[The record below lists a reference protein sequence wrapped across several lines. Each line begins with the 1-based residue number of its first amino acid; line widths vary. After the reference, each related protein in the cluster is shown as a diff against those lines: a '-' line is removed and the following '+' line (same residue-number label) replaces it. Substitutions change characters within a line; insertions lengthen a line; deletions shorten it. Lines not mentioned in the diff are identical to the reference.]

1 MTAKA
6 RGKKLLRGYAAKD
19 SLNQTVKV
27 AVNLIKI
34 HPIYK
39 KRYVITRQYLAQT
52 DKPIKKGETVFLQEG
67 RRVSKRK
74 SWKVV
79 GGGK

>member
-1 MTAKA
+1 M
-6 RGKKLLRGYAAKD
+6 
-19 SLNQTVKV
+19 TVKTRKKRLLKGLAADDSRDKTV
-27 AVNLIKI
+27 KISVNLIKI

-39 KRYVITRQYLAQT
+39 RRYIITRQYLAQT

-74 SWKVV
+74 AWKVV
-79 GGGK
+79 GGEK